1 VAKKYADLVKTLAFR
16 GSFARASGNAR
27 ELTFMAGEQLAGF
40 DLNFILGVYENTGDW
55 TPERGSHTHPFD
67 EYLLFFGYDPD
78 DMSYL
83 GSELELCMG
92 EEWEPHKIV
101 RPSFVIAPKDL
112 PHSPLVTEKVDKPFG
127 HLHIALS
134 GVYRGGP
141 GPEQTGST
149 DGTKYKYL
157 FKEMEVQKGPGGAD
171 AHLIFSYSAANFPG
185 LKINF
190 DMGLYKETGQW
201 SCAPHTHSF
210 DEVMIF
216 FGHNTADLSYL
227 GAEITVE
234 LGAEREKHTFNVPT
248 VVIIPRGT
256 PHLPA
261 TCSRLE
267 NPYRVARIG
276 LAPEYDET
284 PVQL

>member
-1 VAKKYADLVKTLAFR
+1 
-16 GSFARASGNAR
+16 
-27 ELTFMAGEQLAGF
+27 
-40 DLNFILGVYENTGDW
+40 
-55 TPERGSHTHPFD
+55 
-67 EYLLFFGYDPD
+67 
-78 DMSYL
+78 
-83 GSELELCMG
+83 
-92 EEWEPHKIV
+92 
-101 RPSFVIAPKDL
+101 
-112 PHSPLVTEKVDKPFG
+112 
-127 HLHIALS
+127 
-134 GVYRGGP
+134 
-141 GPEQTGST
+141 
-149 DGTKYKYL
+149 
-157 FKEMEVQKGPGGAD
+157 
-171 AHLIFSYSAANFPG
+171 
-185 LKINF
+185 
-190 DMGLYKETGQW
+190 MGLYKETGQW

-284 PVQL
+284 PAQL